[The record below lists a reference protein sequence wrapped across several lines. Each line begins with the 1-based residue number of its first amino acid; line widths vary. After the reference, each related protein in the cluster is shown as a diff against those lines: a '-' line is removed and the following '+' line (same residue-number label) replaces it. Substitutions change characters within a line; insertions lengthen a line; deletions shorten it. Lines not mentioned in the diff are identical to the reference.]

1 MGYIAAGRG
10 GVFEYT
16 ARHGKIRLGE
26 SQFGKVRV
34 CYFLERE
41 IVMATVLKWREDR
54 DAEFIL
60 GDLVGLDWVTDQ
72 IRLSEIDWKESAN
85 NCARLTSPLI
95 REAIEDYHASMS
107 KGDTFPMVV
116 VERSEDG
123 YIILGGN
130 QRCNAAKLFEND
142 DLLIGAYVVEPLTS
156 ADRELIIRSLNSR
169 HGQGATKDERI
180 EHAVYLVQ
188 GKGIRTEIAARAM
201 CIGESSILDRIR
213 ANDTRAEL
221 IKNGIDCSKM
231 SMTHLKAIAK
241 LKDPSRKIQ
250 LAKAVEITGATGTET
265 DELVKGVERARS
277 TAAAQKVIAEAASQW
292 AASKAI
298 KKKTGASTNKRRKSL
313 IDLLTRLSD
322 FLETGNAGSSIST
335 MDDAGCSPKYDA
347 DTIRVLAAKITT
359 RLNCIME
366 SGK

>member
-1 MGYIAAGRG
+1 
-10 GVFEYT
+10 
-16 ARHGKIRLGE
+16 
-26 SQFGKVRV
+26 
-34 CYFLERE
+34 
-41 IVMATVLKWREDR
+41 MAVNLKWREDR

-60 GDLVGLDWVTDQ
+60 GDLVGLDWITDQ

-130 QRCNAAKLFEND
+130 QRCNAAKLFED
-142 DLLIGAYVVEPLTS
+142 DDVLIGAYVVEPLTS

-180 EHAVYLVQ
+180 EHAVFLVQ
-188 GKGIRTEIAARAM
+188 GKGIRTDVAARAM
-201 CIGESSILDRIR
+201 CICESSITDRIR

-221 IKNGIDCSKM
+221 IKSGVDCSKM
-231 SMTHLKAIAK
+231 SMTHLKAMSR
-241 LKDPSRKIQ
+241 LKDPSRKLQ
-250 LAKAVEITGATGTET
+250 LAKAVSITQATGAETE
-265 DELVKGVERARS
+265 ELVRGVEKARS

-298 KKKTGASTNKRRKSL
+298 KKKTGASTNRRRKSL

-347 DTIRVLAAKITT
+347 DTLRVLAAKITT